1 MSTVGKEL
9 MKKSIMKQA
18 DHLIFISLTIETMP
32 PKNPLN
38 QLLGRN
44 PARQFA
50 NSSEVPIAKCR
61 QCLFKTMCLENEKNP
76 TIRRLVLDEDITDED
91 VERYEALRDCGL

>member
-1 MSTVGKEL
+1 MWCEYW
-9 MKKSIMKQA
+9 
-18 DHLIFISLTIETMP
+18 
-32 PKNPLN
+32 
-38 QLLGRN
+38 RN
-44 PARQFA
+44 PSRLFA
-50 NSSEVPIAKCR
+50 TWWVAVEKCR